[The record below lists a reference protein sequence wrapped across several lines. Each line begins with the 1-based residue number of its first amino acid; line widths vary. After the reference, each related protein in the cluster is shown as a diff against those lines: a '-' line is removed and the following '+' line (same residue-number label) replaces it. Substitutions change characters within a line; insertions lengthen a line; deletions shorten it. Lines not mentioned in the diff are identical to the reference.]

1 VKRLA
6 AAAYGG
12 DPDDL
17 ESFVRGGEDECLVQR
32 LDYVLAIAT
41 VTCTT
46 VELGPAPWD
55 HEASA
60 CLIITTCPGM
70 LPQVEMK

>member
-17 ESFVRGGEDECLVQR
+17 ESFVRGGADECLVQR
-32 LDYVLAIAT
+32 LDYVRSGDWQRSRVRLNL
-41 VTCTT
+41 VPLFGTT
-46 VELGPAPWD
+46 KLQRV
-55 HEASA
+55 
-60 CLIITTCPGM
+60 
-70 LPQVEMK
+70 